1 MMINEKEEIINAFSE
16 DWKSAPAKCSEF
28 IHYRWCQNK
37 NQCSLNGF
45 LLLGQKFP
53 FSIEKL

>member
-1 MMINEKEEIINAFSE
+1 MMINEKEEIINVSE

-53 FSIEKL
+53 FTIEKL